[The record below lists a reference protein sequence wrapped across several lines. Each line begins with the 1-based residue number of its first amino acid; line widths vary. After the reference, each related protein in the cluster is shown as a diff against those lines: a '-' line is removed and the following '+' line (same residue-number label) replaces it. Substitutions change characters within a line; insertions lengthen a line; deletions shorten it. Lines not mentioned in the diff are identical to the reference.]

1 MAFNMYLM
9 DELIL
14 HIYLVFIF
22 SEYYHESYIY
32 IIRILKIS
40 YKKARRIQNVSFKE
54 ELVEYQ

>member
-1 MAFNMYLM
+1 MYLM